1 MTDSERERV
10 FQYSFRKY
18 DALGPSGLQQAR
30 HVLCQK
36 LMKSTNIS
44 ETDFN
49 ELIEDLI
56 ASNGWTEARA
66 MAYFEVIDIEDRI

>member
-1 MTDSERERV
+1 MTDGERDRV

-18 DALGPSGLQQAR
+18 DALGPSGLQDAR
-30 HVLCQK
+30 CALCLK
-36 LMKSTNIS
+36 LMRSTNIS
-44 ETDFN
+44 EEDFN

-56 ASNGWTEARA
+56 MSNGWTEARA